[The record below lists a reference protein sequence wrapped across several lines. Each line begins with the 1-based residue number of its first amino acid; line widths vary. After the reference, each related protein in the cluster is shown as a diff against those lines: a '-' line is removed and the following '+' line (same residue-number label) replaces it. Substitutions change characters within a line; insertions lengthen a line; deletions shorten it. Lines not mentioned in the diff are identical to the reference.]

1 MDINIDTD
9 IDNGLDTEIDT
20 EIDTDIDYLFET
32 IDTDLTK
39 FMKSQWRE
47 QLFHQQPSQSGVN
60 FLLLPMSKAKATKIL
75 GICPRTLERWTEVA
89 QLVPE
94 YRLIL
99 LRMKAFAQEKRL
111 RAPLMTTYQV
121 WVVGKIGE
129 LFSDIVQGIDKK
141 PLVEAI
147 IEANK
152 GEYTRSNFEQEQLRF
167 TSYGLGEIHHVE

>member
-20 EIDTDIDYLFET
+20 DIDTDIDYLFET

-47 QLFHQQPSQSGVN
+47 QLFHQKPSQSGVN

-89 QLVPE
+89 QFVPE

-141 PLVEAI
+141 PLVEVI
-147 IEANK
+147 VQTNK
-152 GEYTRSNFEQEQLRF
+152 SEYTRSVFEQELLRF
-167 TSYGLGEIHHVE
+167 TSQENGETDYVG

>member
-1 MDINIDTD
+1 
-9 IDNGLDTEIDT
+9 
-20 EIDTDIDYLFET
+20 
-32 IDTDLTK
+32 
-39 FMKSQWRE
+39 MKSQWRE
-47 QLFHQQPSQSGVN
+47 QLFHQKPSQSGVN

-75 GICPRTLERWTEVA
+75 GICPRTLERWIEVA

-94 YRLIL
+94 YRLML
-99 LRMKAFAQEKRL
+99 GRMKAFAQEKKL

-147 IEANK
+147 VQANK
-152 GEYTRSNFEQEQLRF
+152 GEYTRSLFEQEQLGF
-167 TSYGLGEIHHVE
+167 TSDNLGETNHVQ